1 MSASGCFF
9 IAHLTDPSRQKALV
23 VRYDENV
30 RTNVTTV
37 FISQTESFLI
47 LEGKKHWWLGTMKMS
62 GCVSQ
67 LCV

>member
-1 MSASGCFF
+1 MFASRCFF
-9 IAHLTDPSRQKALV
+9 ITHLTDSSRQKALV

-37 FISQTESFLI
+37 FIIQTKSFLI
-47 LEGKKHWWLGTMKMS
+47 LEGKKHWWLGLMKMS
-62 GCVSQ
+62 GCMSQ